1 MKAADVMTRDP
12 LTAKPGER
20 VREAAERM
28 VAAHI
33 SALPVV
39 DDTGAVIGLISEADL
54 LHRAELGTGRTRSRL
69 MALVRGDGALAEDY
83 VQAHAVLVG
92 DIMAPEV
99 LTIAPDTDLA
109 EVVRLMEHHRIRR
122 LPVLDGGRLVGIVSR
137 ADLMKAMAKAGQW
150 MSALDTAATEALP
163 TGTPAGDVA
172 LRQWVLARIAEQPWA
187 PQLGISVIVAHGV
200 VHLCG
205 VILVAEQRNALR
217 VLAEQ
222 APGAVGVKDHLVFI
236 EPLSGAF
243 VEPPDGPPPAGHGDG
258 I

>member
-1 MKAADVMTRDP
+1 MKAADLMTRDP
-12 LTAKPGER
+12 LTAEPGER

-28 VAAHI
+28 VAARI

-39 DDTGAVIGLISEADL
+39 DHTGALVGLISEADL

-69 MALVRGDGALAEDY
+69 AALVRGDGALAEDY
-83 VQAHAVLVG
+83 VEAHAVLVG
-92 DIMAPEV
+92 DVMAPDV
-99 LTIAPDTDLA
+99 LTIAPDTELS

-122 LPVLDGGRLVGIVSR
+122 LPVVEDGKLVGIVSR
-137 ADLMKAMAKAGQW
+137 ADLMKAMAKAGKW
-150 MSALDTAATEALP
+150 MNALDSAASEAQPQDTA
-163 TGTPAGDVA
+163 AGDVA
-172 LRQWVLARIAEQPWA
+172 LRQWVLAQIAEQPWA
-187 PQLGISVIVAHGV
+187 PQLGVSVIVAHGV

-205 VILVAEQRNALR
+205 VILVAAQRDALR

-222 APGAVGVKDHLVFI
+222 GPGVVAVKDHLVFI

-243 VEPPDGPPPAGHGDG
+243 VEPPDGPPPAGLTDH

>member
-1 MKAADVMTRDP
+1 MKAEDVMTRAP
-12 LTAKPGER
+12 LTAQPDER
-20 VREAAERM
+20 VRAAAERM
-28 VAAHI
+28 VAAQI

-39 DDTGAVIGLISEADL
+39 DATGALVGLLSEADL

-69 MALVRGDGALAEDY
+69 SALVRGDGGLAADY
-83 VQAHAVLVG
+83 VESHAVLVR
-92 DIMAPEV
+92 DVMASEV

-109 EVVRLMEHHRIRR
+109 EVVRLMEHHHVRR

-137 ADLMKAMAKAGQW
+137 ADLMKAMATAGKW
-150 MSALDTAATEALP
+150 MNALDAAAVEAGTAD
-163 TGTPAGDVA
+163 GDGAVRDWIVA
-172 LRQWVLARIAEQPWA
+172 QIARQPWA
-187 PQLGISVIVAHGV
+187 PQLGITVIVAHGV

-222 APGAVGVKDHLVFI
+222 APGAVAVKDHLVFI

-243 VEPPDGPPPAGHGDG
+243 VDPPDGPPPAEL
-258 I
+258 

>member
-1 MKAADVMTRDP
+1 MKAEDVMTRAP
-12 LTAKPGER
+12 LTATPDER

-28 VAAHI
+28 VAAQV

-39 DDTGAVIGLISEADL
+39 DAAGTLVGLISEGDL

-69 MALVRGDGALAEDY
+69 AALVLGDGGLASDY
-83 VQAHAVLVG
+83 VEAHAVLVG
-92 DIMAPEV
+92 DVMAPEV
-99 LTIAPDTDLA
+99 LTITPETPLT
-109 EVVRLMEHHRIRR
+109 EVVRLMEHHRVRR
-122 LPVLDGGRLVGIVSR
+122 FPVVAGGKLVGIVSR
-137 ADLMKAMAKAGQW
+137 ADLVKAMAAAGKW
-150 MSALDTAATEALP
+150 MNALDAAAVEAA
-163 TGTPAGDVA
+163 PAGTGDGDGDGAVRDWIVA
-172 LRQWVLARIAEQPWA
+172 QIAAQPWA

-222 APGAVGVKDHLVFI
+222 APGAVAVKDHLVFI

-243 VEPPDGPPPAGHGDG
+243 IDPPDGPPPPAP
-258 I
+258 

>member
-1 MKAADVMTRDP
+1 MKAEDVMTRAP
-12 LTAKPGER
+12 LTAQPDER

-33 SALPVV
+33 SALPVLDAAGMLV
-39 DDTGAVIGLISEADL
+39 GLISEADL

-69 MALVRGDGALAEDY
+69 SALMRGDGGLAADY
-83 VQAHAVLVG
+83 VESHAVLVR
-92 DIMAPEV
+92 DVMASEV
-99 LTIAPDTDLA
+99 LTIAPDTPLA
-109 EVVRLMEHHRIRR
+109 DVVRLMESHHVRR
-122 LPVLDGGRLVGIVSR
+122 LPVLEDGRLVGIVSR
-137 ADLMKAMAKAGQW
+137 ADLMKAMAAAGKW
-150 MSALDTAATEALP
+150 MNALDAAAVDAAPPGTAE
-163 TGTPAGDVA
+163 GDGAVRDWIVA
-172 LRQWVLARIAEQPWA
+172 QIARQPWA
-187 PQLGISVIVAHGV
+187 PQLGITVIVAHGV

-222 APGAVGVKDHLVFI
+222 APGAVAVKDHLVFI

-243 VEPPDGPPPAGHGDG
+243 VDPPDGPPPAG